1 MKVLP
6 PLFFYR
12 VPEGT
17 RFRTCR
23 CCEQGRVS
31 ADTPKGFPLA
41 RGARSAPLGKGFAIP
56 SPTFPGITAGVALR
70 VLECRPLLPSVAR
83 PTIQSILRGS
93 LSPPQQQSA
102 CEEKQETGKR
112 AVHPHNNNA
121 RAKEKRGNGKENISF
136 FPTQQLCVYEK
147 NGERKTGVHDSP
159 GRIFVHRLNTSRR
172 ARQGSLDG
180 WMGLSVALPKVAADD
195 YPVLRERPLPCSPPC
210 KKAIPKD
217 AGASGKPLPI
227 PAGMAPC
234 SAHPQVRNPV
244 PRAPTGRSFH

>member
-1 MKVLP
+1 MKPHIGGRMKVLP

-93 LSPPQQQSA
+93 LSPPVA
-102 CEEKQETGKR
+102 TMCMRKK
-112 AVHPHNNNA
+112 
-121 RAKEKRGNGKENISF
+121 KRGNGKKRAFHSHSNN
-136 FPTQQLCVYEK
+136 VYAKEK
-147 NGERKTGVHDSP
+147 RVS
-159 GRIFVHRLNTSRR
+159 
-172 ARQGSLDG
+172 
-180 WMGLSVALPKVAADD
+180 
-195 YPVLRERPLPCSPPC
+195 
-210 KKAIPKD
+210 KK
-217 AGASGKPLPI
+217 
-227 PAGMAPC
+227 
-234 SAHPQVRNPV
+234 R
-244 PRAPTGRSFH
+244 TFHCL